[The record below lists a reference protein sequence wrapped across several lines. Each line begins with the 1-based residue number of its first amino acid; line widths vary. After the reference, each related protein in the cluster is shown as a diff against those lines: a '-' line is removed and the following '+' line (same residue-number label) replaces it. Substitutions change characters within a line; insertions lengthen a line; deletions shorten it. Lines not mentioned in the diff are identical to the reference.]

1 MSLLAF
7 RDSLVALYNAD
18 SAVRTITGR
27 NTLNLAPRGAQA
39 QDGKLPI
46 LTYFIV
52 DSPDFEGT
60 IGHKDVLVQFEAWVL
75 DTAENLYADME
86 GLMDRAEALFV
97 GDGFA
102 AEGIDASRRRIVS
115 RRDQPLDNGVR
126 SIRADMEFDLTN

>member
-1 MSLLAF
+1 MSLLSF
-7 RDSLVALYNAD
+7 RDACVTLYNEDA
-18 SAVRTITGR
+18 AVRVITGR
-27 NTLNLAPRGAQA
+27 NTLNLAPRGAQT
-39 QDGKLPI
+39 QDGNLPI

-60 IGHKDVLVQFEAWVL
+60 AGHKDVLVQFEAWVL

-86 GLMDRAEALFV
+86 GLMDQAEALFV

-102 AEGIDASRRRIVS
+102 AEGVDASRRKIVS